1 MFRRILLAAGL
12 IVFGLVIS
20 AVALIV
26 STADVDVS
34 LGFNFPGRVVTARTD
49 AWGLGGSNTSD
60 TATIETGGYQIVVAP
75 TNLSVDGNLCGTID
89 AATKSVEV
97 TVQDDIVSFVADGR
111 LVARYPR

>member
-1 MFRRILLAAGL
+1 MLRRFLL
-12 IVFGLVIS
+12 VTGLVAFALMLS
-20 AVALIV
+20 ALALIV

-34 LGFNFPGRVVTARTD
+34 LGFTFPRRVVTARTD
-49 AWGLGGSNTSD
+49 AWGLGGSNTAD

-75 TNLSVDGNLCGTID
+75 TKLSVDGNHCGTID